1 MIFVYE
7 YLLKNII
14 VFIFII
20 DVGLEKA
27 TCKFQKL
34 LPCIQNLKI
43 FWCKPF
49 SRWSSDKSLGL
60 KGLLPMWSQIRT
72 LWLLIWWL
80 LETYIV
86 VNFRACEIS
95 RDTRKLI
102 RTLTLI
108 IIIIIIIIIKEC
120 FGVAQTEVVTLLV
133 DHDFFGIV
141 QLIYNSR
148 LIFIFFG
155 IVNS

>member
-34 LPCIQNLKI
+34 LPCIQNLKM
-43 FWCKPF
+43 FWCEPF

-60 KGLLPMWSQIRT
+60 KSLLLLWSQIQA

-102 RTLTLI
+102 QTLTLI
-108 IIIIIIIIIKEC
+108 IIIKIKIKEC

-133 DHDFFGIV
+133 DHDFSGIV